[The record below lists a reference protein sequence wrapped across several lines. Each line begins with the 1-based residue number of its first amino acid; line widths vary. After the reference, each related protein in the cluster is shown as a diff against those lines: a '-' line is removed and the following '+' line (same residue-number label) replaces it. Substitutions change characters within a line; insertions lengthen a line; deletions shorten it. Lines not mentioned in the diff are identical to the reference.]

1 MENIILIVDPFST
14 GKLYA
19 QRFSQL
25 GYQCYSVL
33 SSRNVPELFMKNYD
47 RKFFQNNDLLSIEE
61 TKKLFPKDKIKA
73 VVIGSET
80 GVISGEILADYFNVK
95 GNSIENTHF
104 RRNKFIMQEQL
115 AQRGLDHIHSQII
128 TRQNQDINDFP
139 HYSSYILKPI
149 NSAGTENVIFCQNK
163 KDLEKNINA
172 IQWGEINA
180 TGEENNAFLVQEF
193 IEGTEFVVDMVVDKN
208 GVHTAS
214 LCRYQKGRY
223 NNSHFVYKHMEM
235 LDMQDKQFQQ
245 IIDYAHQC
253 ANVLGFKFGAVHM
266 EIMHNN
272 ERTVMI
278 EAGARLHGGIAPLV
292 FQNCYQP
299 DLLSLSINAYL
310 DEIDMEMTKQT
321 QFARVVFMI
330 NQKSNAVLDV
340 NGFHQEVKKLPSFK
354 DCVVAL
360 TNPLPLTTDL
370 LTCPCLVSLVSNN
383 QESIERDEQKLRTIF
398 EQYLTH

>member
-80 GVISGEILADYFNVK
+80 GVISGELLADYFNVA
-95 GNSIENTHF
+95 GNSIKNTAC
-104 RRNKFIMQEQL
+104 RRDKFVMQFQL
-115 AQRGLDHIHSQII
+115 AKKGLDHIYSQII
-128 TRQNQDINDFP
+128 TQENHDIQSFP
-139 HYSSYILKPI
+139 NYSAYILKPT

-163 KDLEKNINA
+163 AELEKQ
-172 IQWGEINA
+172 IQQIEWGRLNA
-180 TGEENNAFLVQEF
+180 TGEANNAFLVQEF
-193 IEGTEFVVDMVVDKN
+193 IQGTEFVVDMVVDKN
-208 GVHTAS
+208 GIHTAS
-214 LCRYQKGRY
+214 LCRYRKGKY
-223 NNSHFVYKHMEM
+223 NGSHFVYEHMEM
-235 LDMQDKQFQQ
+235 LNPQAVEFQH
-245 IIDYAHQC
+245 IITYAHQC
-253 ANVLGFKFGAVHM
+253 TYALGFQFGTVHM
-266 EIMHNN
+266 EIMHN
-272 ERTVMI
+272 ETRTVMI

-299 DLLSLSINAYL
+299 DLLSLAINAYL